1 MKFSVIGIGKI
12 KEKWMKAGI
21 AEYTKRLSGMGRV
34 EFIEQG
40 EERVPDNPSPAD
52 ITKAMDRE
60 VEKLLKYVPEG
71 ACVILLDTRGKE
83 MSSEDFSHWMEKKMV
98 TGSSHFCFLI
108 GGPYGNS
115 DLLRKRAQLRFCLG
129 QITLTHQMARL
140 ILTEQIYRAMKIMRH
155 EPYHL

>member
-1 MKFSVIGIGKI
+1 MKKTKI
-12 KEKWMKAGI
+12 VC
-21 AEYTKRLSGMGRV
+21 TMG
-34 EFIEQG
+34 
-40 EERVPDNPSPAD
+40 PN
-52 ITKAMDRE
+52 TNDRE
-60 VEKLLKYVPEG
+60 MMRKLIQNGMNVARFNFSHGDHEEQKFRMDMLKELREEEH
-71 ACVILLDTRGKE
+71 ATTAILLDTKGKE

>member
-12 KEKWMKAGI
+12 KEK
-21 AEYTKRLSGMGRV
+21 
-34 EFIEQG
+34 
-40 EERVPDNPSPAD
+40 
-52 ITKAMDRE
+52 
-60 VEKLLKYVPEG
+60 
-71 ACVILLDTRGKE
+71 C
-83 MSSEDFSHWMEKKMV
+83 SEDFSHWMEKKMV